1 MVRCTLF
8 ALFLLTL
15 LHQPDQRI
23 AQDQPPHPDA
33 IEMRE
38 CLILPGVGAGGRS
51 PVHVD
56 ALEAMIVAGKF
67 ATPKAGDKVKGR
79 NGDDKAWYK
88 ATAGEGGLF
97 ASEDYA
103 GAYAFWSVES
113 EKETTAILKAGG
125 YSIAYVNGELHY
137 GDPYSNGNVQV
148 PVLLRKGANEL
159 LFLIGRG
166 QFSASLTP
174 RRNDTAFI
182 NPDDAT
188 LPDLVE
194 GRTKGKH
201 LGALTIVNPDALGI
215 LAQTSYMM
223 PDGVHVRG
231 REWYVPARS
240 TTKIPFQFE
249 VTEEHPVGALRVP
262 IDLTYRIAGVTPRDV
277 ILAAGFQTM
286 NLNVVRE
293 TDVRKVTF
301 FSGIDGSVQYYGLR
315 PAQPMPGSAD
325 KPGIVLSLH
334 GAGVQ
339 ASGQAA
345 AYSPKSWCH
354 IVCPTNRRPYGFD
367 WEDWGR
373 LDAMEVLAHAQST
386 LDNDPT
392 KVWLTGHSMGGHGTW
407 TIGSHFPD
415 VFAAIA
421 PSAGWESFWS
431 YAGGGGHP
439 EEFAVSELLT
449 RAANPSRTLLRK
461 YNYKS
466 QGVYIL
472 HGDADDNVPVTE
484 ARKMRDALK
493 EFHTDV
499 GYFEQPGAGHWWDG
513 GHDNGADCVDWA
525 PMFDMFARRRLPQIN
540 EVMSVDFTTV
550 CPEHSADCHWA
561 RIEMQ
566 DKQLAPSRVQINL
579 APNLGVF
586 EGTTEN
592 VTRMSLQVDGVLA
605 VRESLS
611 VKLDGSEISITWPD
625 SGRVYLRKI
634 DAGWQVIEAPT
645 ASLKGPH
652 RYGWFKNAFN
662 HAFVYVYG
670 TQGSEAADAATL
682 DKARFD
688 LEHWGYRANGSF
700 DVIPDTDFDAKAYA
714 GRNIIL
720 VGNADTNS
728 AWAKLL
734 AGCPVHVGNGVVRI
748 GEREVKGDDLALL
761 FTYPI
766 AGSDNNSVAV
776 IAGTGEKGTR
786 LTNRLGYFTSGASF
800 PDLILY
806 GPDMLETGTGGV
818 IATGYFGEDW
828 TVKSGE
834 FVWRDDKKK

>member
-1 MVRCTLF
+1 MARHISLALLVLLLLCTSR
-8 ALFLLTL
+8 
-15 LHQPDQRI
+15 QRI
-23 AQDQPPHPDA
+23 AQDQPLHPDA
-33 IEMRE
+33 IVMRE
-38 CLILPGVGAGGRS
+38 CLMLPGVAGGGRS

-56 ALEAMIVAGKF
+56 ALEAMMVAGTF
-67 ATPKAGDKVKGR
+67 ASPKVGDKVKGR
-79 NGDDKAWYK
+79 NGDEQAWYTAK
-88 ATAGEGGLF
+88 AGEDGLF
-97 ASEDYA
+97 ASDEYA

-113 EKETTAILKAGG
+113 DKETPAILKAGG
-125 YSIAYVNGELHY
+125 HSIVYVNGEPHY
-137 GDPYSNGNVQV
+137 GDPYVYGNVQV
-148 PVLLRKGANEL
+148 PVLLKKGANEI

-166 QFSASLTP
+166 QFWASLTP
-174 RRNDTAFI
+174 RSHGTAFI
-182 NPDDAT
+182 SPDDLT

-194 GRTKGKH
+194 GQTKGKY
-201 LGALTIVNPDALGI
+201 LGSLTVVNPEPVGI
-215 LAQTSYMM
+215 HAQASSRK
-223 PDGVHVRG
+223 PDGTYVPG
-231 REWYVPARS
+231 RAWYVPARS

-249 VTEEHPVGALRVP
+249 VFEDHPAGELAVP
-262 IDLTYRIAGVTPRDV
+262 IELEYRIPGVTPKDV
-277 ILAAGFQTM
+277 ILGGGFHTM
-286 NLNVVRE
+286 KLKVVSA

-301 FSGIDGSVQYYGLR
+301 ASAIDGSVQYYGLR
-315 PAQPMPGSAD
+315 PARPLAGSTG

-373 LDAMEVLAHAQST
+373 LDAMEVLAHAQAT
-386 LDNDPT
+386 LENDPA
-392 KVWLTGHSMGGHGTW
+392 KVWLTGHSMGGHGAW
-407 TIGSHFPD
+407 TVGSHFPD
-415 VFAAIA
+415 RFAAIA

-431 YAGGGGHP
+431 YAGGGARAD
-439 EEFAVSELLT
+439 ESAVSDILN
-449 RAANPSRTLLRK
+449 RSANPCRTLLRK

-484 ARKMRDALK
+484 ARAMRDAVK
-493 EFHTDV
+493 EFHTDL
-499 GYFEQPGAGHWWDG
+499 GYFEQPGAGHWWDD
-513 GHDNGADCVDWA
+513 GHDEGADCLDWA
-525 PMFDMFARRRLPQIN
+525 PMFDMFARCRLPAAD
-540 EVMSVDFTTV
+540 EVQRIDFTTV
-550 CPEHSADCHWA
+550 CPEHSATCHWA
-561 RIEMQ
+561 TIGMQETLLAVSRI
-566 DKQLAPSRVQINL
+566 QINVY
-579 APNLGVF
+579 ANKGVF

-592 VTRMSLQVDGVLA
+592 VSRMALDVAA
-605 VRESLS
+605 VVPERET
-611 VKLDGSEISITWPD
+611 VKIRLDGSEIEADWRNGRLWLHKQEGTWVTT
-625 SGRVYLRKI
+625 GRPV
-634 DAGWQVIEAPT
+634 AA
-645 ASLKGPH
+645 LKGPH

-662 HAFVYVYG
+662 HKFAYVYG
-670 TQGSEAADAATL
+670 TQGSEADDVANL
-682 DKARFD
+682 QKARFD
-688 LEHWGYRANGSF
+688 LELWAYRANGSF
-700 DVIPDTDFDAKAYA
+700 DVIPDSEFDPKAYA

-734 AGCPVHVGNGVVRI
+734 AGCPVHVGNGVVRV

-818 IATGYFGEDW
+818 IAAGYFGEDW

-834 FVWRDDKKK
+834 FAWREDKKK